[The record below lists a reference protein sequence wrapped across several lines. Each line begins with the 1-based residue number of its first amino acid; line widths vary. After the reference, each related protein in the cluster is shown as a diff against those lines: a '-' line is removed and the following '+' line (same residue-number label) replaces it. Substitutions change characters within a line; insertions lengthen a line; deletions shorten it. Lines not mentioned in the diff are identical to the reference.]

1 MKDLTESSIKPLSVF
16 QIKQKQFIL
25 SEYPMLDDMMV
36 ETIVR
41 LKEGQ
46 IENIVRDMKSGKL
59 IPHEEAKTPE
69 EYILQSVSVE

>member
-16 QIKQKQFIL
+16 QIKQKKFIL

-41 LKEGQ
+41 LSEGQ

-59 IPHEEAKTPE
+59 IPHE
-69 EYILQSVSVE
+69 